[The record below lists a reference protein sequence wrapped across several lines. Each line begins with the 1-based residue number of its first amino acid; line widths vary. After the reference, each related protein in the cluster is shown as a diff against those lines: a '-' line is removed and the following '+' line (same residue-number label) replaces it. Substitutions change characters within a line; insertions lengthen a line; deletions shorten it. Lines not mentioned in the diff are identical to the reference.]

1 MLTRTKAMSSRRL
14 GAMGV
19 DLNLLVPLD
28 ALLQER
34 SVTRAAKRLGLSQ
47 PTVSASLARLRRH
60 FGDELLTRVG
70 NQYELTPLAEHLAS
84 HAKRTLD
91 SANRV
96 FGTRP
101 DFDPAI
107 AEREFTLIVTDVQ
120 LATFGRVLTA
130 LVHEA
135 APGVKL
141 RFQHNSP
148 HLVRGAQEHLR
159 IVDGMVLPQGLLA
172 NVPGIDLYEDRWVCV
187 IAHDTVTSAPPTPEE
202 LATRPWI
209 LPYYLPSCGFSPL
222 HGLHAHG
229 IEPRVEVAIE
239 NFLTMPYLIAG
250 TDRVGVVPES
260 ATRLFPPD
268 SGTVVVELPMG
279 GGRLVYSLWWHPLYE
294 GDAAHLWLR
303 KTAAEAG
310 RIVAA
315 STAQTA
321 PTGTPHH

>member
-1 MLTRTKAMSSRRL
+1 
-14 GAMGV
+14 MGL

-28 ALLQER
+28 AVLQER
-34 SVTRAAKRLGLSQ
+34 SVTRAAQRLGLSQ
-47 PTVSASLARLRRH
+47 PTVSAALARLRRH

-70 NQYELTPLAEHLAS
+70 NQYELTPLAERLAS

-107 AEREFTLIVTDVQ
+107 AEREFTLTVTDVQ
-120 LATFGRVLTA
+120 LATFGRILTA

-159 IVDGMVLPQGLLA
+159 NLDGMVLPQGLLA

-187 IAHDTVTSAPPTPEE
+187 MAHDTVTSAPPTPEE

-260 ATRLFPPD
+260 ATRLFPSD
-268 SGTVVVELPMG
+268 SGTVVVELPFG
-279 GGRLVYSLWWHPLYE
+279 GGRLLYSLWWHPLHE
-294 GDAAHLWLR
+294 RDPAHLWLR
-303 KTAAEAG
+303 RTAVEAG
-310 RIVAA
+310 RMVAA
-315 STAQTA
+315 STAQTV
-321 PTGTPHH
+321 PTGTPHT

>member
-1 MLTRTKAMSSRRL
+1 
-14 GAMGV
+14 MGL

-34 SVTRAAKRLGLSQ
+34 SVTRAAQRLGLSQ
-47 PTVSASLARLRRH
+47 PTVSAALARLRRH

-70 NQYELTPLAEHLAS
+70 NQYQLTPLAERLAP
-84 HAKRTLD
+84 HAERTLD

-107 AEREFTLIVTDVQ
+107 AEHEFTLIVTDVQ

-130 LVHEA
+130 LVHET

-148 HLVRGAQEHLR
+148 HLVHGAQEHLR

-187 IAHDTVTSAPPTPEE
+187 MAQGTVTSAPPTPEE

-209 LPYYLPSCGFSPL
+209 LPYYDPSCGFSPL

-229 IEPRVEVAIE
+229 IEPRVEVAVE

-260 ATRLFPPD
+260 AIRLFPPD
-268 SGTVVVELPMG
+268 SGTVVVELPFG
-279 GGRLVYSLWWHPLYE
+279 GGWLVHSLWWHPLHE
-294 GDAAHLWLR
+294 GDPAHVWLR
-303 KTAAEAG
+303 RTAAEAG
-310 RIVAA
+310 RMVAA
-315 STAQTA
+315 STAPTV
-321 PTGTPHH
+321 PTGTPHN

>member
-1 MLTRTKAMSSRRL
+1 
-14 GAMGV
+14 MGL

-34 SVTRAAKRLGLSQ
+34 SVTRAAQRLGLSQ
-47 PTVSASLARLRRH
+47 PTVSAALARLRRH
-60 FGDELLTRVG
+60 FDDELLTRVG
-70 NQYELTPLAEHLAS
+70 NQYELTPLAERLVS

-107 AEREFTLIVTDVQ
+107 AEREFTLIVTDAQ
-120 LATFGRVLTA
+120 LATFGRILTA
-130 LVHEA
+130 LVREA

-148 HLVRGAQEHLR
+148 DFVRGAQEHLR

-187 IAHDTVTSAPPTPEE
+187 VARGTVTSAPPTPEE

-260 ATRLFPPD
+260 ATRLFAPD
-268 SGTVVVELPMG
+268 SGTDVVELPFG
-279 GGRLVYSLWWHPLYE
+279 GGRLVYSLWWHPMYE
-294 GDAAHLWLR
+294 RDPAHLWLR
-303 KTAAEAG
+303 RTAAEAG
-310 RIVAA
+310 RMIAA
-315 STAQTA
+315 STGKTV
-321 PTGTPHH
+321 PTSTPQN

>member
-1 MLTRTKAMSSRRL
+1 MRL
-14 GAMGV
+14 

-34 SVTRAAKRLGLSQ
+34 SVTRAAQQLGLSQ
-47 PTVSASLARLRRH
+47 PTVSAALARLRRH
-60 FGDELLTRVG
+60 FGDELLTRAG
-70 NQYELTPLAEHLAS
+70 NQYELTPLAERLAS

-91 SANRV
+91 SANRL

-120 LATFGRVLTA
+120 LATFGCILTA
-130 LVHEA
+130 LVREA

-187 IAHDTVTSAPPTPEE
+187 MAHDTVTSAPPTPEE

-229 IEPRVEVAIE
+229 IEPRVEVSIE

-260 ATRLFPPD
+260 ATRLFPSD
-268 SGTVVVELPMG
+268 SGTVVVEFPFG
-279 GGRLVYSLWWHPLYE
+279 GVRLVYSLWWHPLHE
-294 GDAAHLWLR
+294 GDPAHLWLR
-303 KTAAEAG
+303 RIAAEAG

-315 STAQTA
+315 GTARTV
-321 PTGTPHH
+321 PIRTPHH